1 MIPKY
6 LATIKSIKMKLD
18 ENDRG
23 NTTRLMKVK
32 DMMIK
37 AQLQAGKQE
46 EDQVEAL

>member
-1 MIPKY
+1 
-6 LATIKSIKMKLD
+6 MKLD

-37 AQLQAGKQE
+37 AQLQSGQQDDEDE
-46 EDQVEAL
+46 EEA